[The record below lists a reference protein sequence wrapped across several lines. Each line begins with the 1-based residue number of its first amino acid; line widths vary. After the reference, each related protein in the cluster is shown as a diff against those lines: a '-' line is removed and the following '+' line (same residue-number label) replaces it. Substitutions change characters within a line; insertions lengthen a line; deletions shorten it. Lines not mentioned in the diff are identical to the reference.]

1 MGKNGPATDCEPSG
15 FVLRGGLYQPL
26 PGIPK
31 ERMQKL
37 VDDVLAHLKANPPE
51 RMYFEV
57 GPVVATRKVKVSWEF
72 PLGRN

>member
-1 MGKNGPATDCEPSG
+1 
-15 FVLRGGLYQPL
+15 
-26 PGIPK
+26 
-31 ERMQKL
+31 MQKL